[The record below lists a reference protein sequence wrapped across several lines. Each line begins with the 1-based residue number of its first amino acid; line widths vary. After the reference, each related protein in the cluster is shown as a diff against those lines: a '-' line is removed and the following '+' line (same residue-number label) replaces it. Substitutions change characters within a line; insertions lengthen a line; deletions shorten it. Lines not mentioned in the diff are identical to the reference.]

1 MPVCINRNLGNMHSN
16 GFQAAHERC
25 KEYTVGLHLN
35 IAIDELRYSSG
46 LKTLAKVSGGALT
59 FHLLG

>member
-1 MPVCINRNLGNMHSN
+1 MHSN